1 MVETDKSAQSD
12 YITFTLL
19 FMLLVTSRI
28 NLGSEVAVVVVIL
41 DGLLLV
47 IPSNLAVV
55 SFTLHP
61 FV

>member
-1 MVETDKSAQSD
+1 MS
-12 YITFTLL
+12 FTLL
-19 FMLLVTSRI
+19 LLATSRI
-28 NLGSEVAVVVVIL
+28 NLGSEVAVFVVIL